1 MTHPDLPSPDPVSP
15 GGSVPPVA
23 ASGEPDAAPKPVP
36 RDRLAPRPDELKPVG
51 PDSPDVVVPP
61 LLRIQEVAGETG
73 LTPRTIRYYEE
84 MGLLAPAAR
93 SGGAYRLYDADD
105 LDRLRFIRGLR
116 DDAGFSLAEIRQLL
130 EDDRARAR
138 NRARFHAT
146 QDAVERR
153 TLLGEAL
160 ERTDRQWATLHDKM
174 ARLEAMLDEV
184 SERRAR
190 LAARLADL
198 DDDPQPV
205 RAEPPVPAEPPV
217 RERPAGDAP

>member
-1 MTHPDLPSPDPVSP
+1 MTHPDLASPDPVSP
-15 GGSVPPVA
+15 GGVVPPV
-23 ASGEPDAAPKPVP
+23 
-36 RDRLAPRPDELKPVG
+36 VG

>member
-1 MTHPDLPSPDPVSP
+1 VTHPDLPSPDPVSP
-15 GGSVPPVA
+15 GGVVPPV
-23 ASGEPDAAPKPVP
+23 
-36 RDRLAPRPDELKPVG
+36 VG

>member
-15 GGSVPPVA
+15 GGIVPPVA
-23 ASGEPDAAPKPVP
+23 ASGEPDAVVP
-36 RDRLAPRPDELKPVG
+36 SVG

-205 RAEPPVPAEPPV
+205 RAEPPVPATPTAL
-217 RERPAGDAP
+217 ERPAGDAP